1 MSYSGIRV
9 LIAAPLKQERKIFRE
24 YQNGLDHLII
34 PDGVQV
40 DRYFVVNDCP
50 EVIPEI
56 RGADWVE
63 INSDDVTMY
72 QDHLWT
78 DDLVNKMSYYRNLT
92 IRKALEGG
100 YDYLLSVDTDLVL
113 EPHTLEYLIKAD
125 KDCVAGLF
133 WTNGWSN
140 AWMYDQVTG
149 NNEPEWREPGLY
161 RVGGT
166 GALFLIKRKVLEAG
180 VDYTPIPNLRKAVFG
195 EDRHFCIRA
204 VCNGFE
210 IWADSHCL
218 PVHLYT
224 ERHYRAYLA
233 GELKTCFRK

>member
-1 MSYSGIRV
+1 MTRV
-9 LIAAPLKQERKIFRE
+9 LIAAPLRQDPKIFIE
-24 YQNGLDHLII
+24 YQKGLDNLIM
-34 PDGVQV
+34 PDGVTA
-40 DRYFVVNDCP
+40 DRYFVVNDCD
-50 EVIPEI
+50 EVIPYI
-56 RGADWVE
+56 RDAEYDVVNYGAMQY
-63 INSDDVTMY
+63 S
-72 QDHLWT
+72 DHLWT
-78 DDLVNKMSYYRNLT
+78 GELVGNMATYRNMT

-100 YDYLLSVDTDLVL
+100 YDYLFSADTDLVL
-113 EPHTLEYLIKAD
+113 EKHTLQQLLADD

-149 NNEPEWREPGLY
+149 NNLPEWQEPGLY

-210 IWADSHCL
+210 IWADNHCQ
-218 PVHLYT
+218 PVHLYKNK
-224 ERHYRAYLA
+224 HYDDYIGGRA
-233 GELKTCFRK
+233 KPCFRK

>member
-1 MSYSGIRV
+1 MLPFIRY
-9 LIAAPLKQERKIFRE
+9 AE
-24 YQNGLDHLII
+24 YD
-34 PDGVQV
+34 
-40 DRYFVVNDCP
+40 VVNN
-50 EVIPEI
+50 
-56 RGADWVE
+56 GAMV
-63 INSDDVTMY
+63 Y

-78 DDLVNKMSYYRNLT
+78 GELVSNMALYRNMT

-113 EPHTLEYLIKAD
+113 EEHTLQQLIEDD
-125 KDCVAGLF
+125 KDCVAGMF

-149 NNEPEWREPGLY
+149 NNLPEWQKPGLY

-166 GALFLIKRKVLEAG
+166 GAIFLIRRRVLEAG

-210 IWADSHCL
+210 IWADNRCQ
-218 PVHLYT
+218 PVHLYKNK
-224 ERHYRAYLA
+224 HYDDFIGGRA
-233 GELKTCFRK
+233 KPCFRK

>member
-1 MSYSGIRV
+1 MIRV
-9 LIAAPLKQERKIFRE
+9 LIAAPLRQDPKIFEE
-24 YQNGLDHLII
+24 YQKGLDSLII
-34 PDGVQV
+34 PDGVSV
-40 DRYFVVNDCP
+40 DRFFVVNDCP
-50 EVIPEI
+50 EVIPYI
-56 RGADWVE
+56 RDAEYVE
-63 INSDDVTMY
+63 INSDNVTMY
-72 QDHLWT
+72 QNHLWT
-78 DDLVNKMSYYRNLT
+78 GELVSNMSAYRNMT
-92 IRKALEGG
+92 IRKALDGG

-113 EPHTLEYLIKAD
+113 EEHTLQQLLADD

-140 AWMYDQVTG
+140 AWMYDQAAG
-149 NNEPEWREPGLY
+149 YDPQWWEPGLY

-204 VCNGFE
+204 VCHGFE

-218 PVHLYT
+218 PVHLYKAPD
-224 ERHYRAYLA
+224 YRKFMA
-233 GELKTCFRK
+233 GEVKPCFRK

>member
-1 MSYSGIRV
+1 MTKV
-9 LIAAPLKQERKIFRE
+9 LIAAPLRQDPKIFRE
-24 YQNGLDHLII
+24 YQNGLDNLII

-50 EVIPEI
+50 EVVPEI
-56 RGADWVE
+56 RNAE
-63 INSDDVTMY
+63 YDVVNNENVMVY
-72 QDHLWT
+72 QNHLWT
-78 DDLVNKMSYYRNLT
+78 GELVSAMSVYRNMT

-113 EPHTLEYLIKAD
+113 EEHTLQQLLEDD
-125 KDCVAGLF
+125 KDCVAGMF

-140 AWMYDQVTG
+140 CWMYDQVSE
-149 NNEPEWREPGLY
+149 NNLPEWQKPGLY

-210 IWADSHCL
+210 IWIDTHCL

-224 ERHYRAYLA
+224 ERHYRAYKA